1 MKEVEFRVLA
11 ELMSDSRRSDRELAK
26 IIGVSQPTVTRT
38 RLKLEKEGYIKE
50 YTVIPDFSK
59 IGYSMCAFTFAKFET
74 TKDLDAM
81 RKAIKRYGERLS
93 EIPQAVLIER
103 GLGSNADGL
112 VVSFHQTYSEF
123 TKFQSWL
130 RQFSPISTYELNTFI
145 IDLKDEVHIRYLTF
159 KTLAKHMLSI
169 HSETK

>member
-1 MKEVEFRVLA
+1 VLA

-26 IIGVSQPTVTRT
+26 TIGVSQPTVTRT
-38 RLKLEKEGYIKE
+38 RLKLEKQGYIRE

-74 TKDLDAM
+74 TKDLNAIK
-81 RKAIKRYGERLS
+81 KAIQSYGERLS

-103 GLGSNADGL
+103 GLGSNADGI
-112 VVSFHQTYSEF
+112 VVSFHETYSEF

-130 RQFSPISTYELNTFI
+130 RQFSAISTYELNTFV
-145 IDLKDEVHIRYLTF
+145 IDLKEEFQIRYLTF
-159 KTLAKHMLSI
+159 KTLAKHILST
-169 HSETK
+169 HSETEKAKK